1 MTARQ
6 HRVKL
11 SPCGSGSVVP
21 LPGRLPSHR
30 PPGTLS
36 ADRGAGLVLAVGGTV
51 SPVTCV
57 DWKAKKRA
65 KVLVADRAKCDGEE
79 KGRERIGVPF
89 VRLAQKQSCLKVA
102 GGSSCSGTGPGK
114 AQPADSPQVPCTALK
129 QRRARDWRY
138 PATVTKQRCP
148 SCDHRRWPHAIPPT
162 SVLLSFV
169 VSSSCHG
176 HLHVCA
182 KFDGLQ
188 PEPVLP
194 HNMQHQLTV
203 THTHARLAALLPA
216 PSPPSSHSSTLRP
229 FVYLSGLGQSMYAI
243 ATQ

>member
-148 SCDHRRWPHAIPPT
+148 SCDHRRWPHAIPPPQSCSHLSSALRVT
-162 SVLLSFV
+162 VISMSVQSLMGCNRSQCYHIICSI
-169 VSSSCHG
+169 SS
-176 HLHVCA
+176 
-182 KFDGLQ
+182 
-188 PEPVLP
+188 P
-194 HNMQHQLTV
+194 
-203 THTHARLAALLPA
+203 
-216 PSPPSSHSSTLRP
+216 
-229 FVYLSGLGQSMYAI
+229 
-243 ATQ
+243 